1 LPVPGRVAL
10 AYAWAESKFWEKAS
24 VVALWQPVMAQL
36 AAKIGMMA
44 DLKEMLEGQLGH
56 GL

>member
-1 LPVPGRVAL
+1 VPGRVAL

-56 GL
+56 GS